1 MERAFNFRIYPNKSQ
16 EELIQK
22 TFGSVRYVYNHYL
35 AKRQEVYDESK
46 KSLGYFSCCADLTQL
61 KKEKDW
67 LREVD
72 ATALQSSLK
81 SLDSAYQNF
90 FRRVKN
96 GEKPGYPRF
105 KKKHD
110 NRKSYISKMV
120 GTNIRVS
127 DKHVRI
133 PKLGDV
139 SCRVSKQIQG
149 RILSATVSQS
159 PSGKYFV
166 SLCCTDVEID
176 PLEKTGAVVG
186 VDLGIKELA
195 ITSDNQHFANPK
207 CFVRSQKKLAK
218 LQRERSRKSKGSN
231 NREKARIKVARL
243 HEHVANQRLDNAH
256 KMTTSL
262 VRDYDLIAI
271 ETLMPK
277 NMMKNHRIAK
287 AISDAAWGEIV
298 RQLEYKCNWYGKELV
313 KVDRFYP
320 SSQTCNSCGFKNAD
334 TKNLAVREWDC
345 PKCGVHHDRDVNAA
359 KNILDE
365 GLRILSVA

>member
-1 MERAFNFRIYPNKSQ
+1 MEKAYKFRIYPDKAQ

-22 TFGSVRYVYNHYL
+22 TFGCTRYVYNHYL
-35 AKRQEVYDESK
+35 AMRKEKYESDK
-46 KSLGYFSCCADLTQL
+46 TTFNYYACSSDLTSH
-61 KKEKDW
+61 KKDSEW

-72 ATALQSSLK
+72 ATALQSSLND
-81 SLDSAYQNF
+81 LDIAYQNF
-90 FRRVKN
+90 FRRLKN
-96 GEKPGYPRF
+96 GEKPGYPKF
-105 KKKHD
+105 KSKK
-110 NRKSYISKMV
+110 
-120 GTNIRVS
+120 
-127 DKHVRI
+127 DKHRSYKSKSCKSTIRLLDGHIRI
-133 PKLGDV
+133 PKLGNV
-139 SCRVSKQIQG
+139 KCRVSKRVEG
-149 RILSATVSQS
+149 RIISATVSQN

-166 SLCCTDVEID
+166 SVLCTDVD
-176 PLEKTGAVVG
+176 VQPMDRTGSMVG
-186 VDLGIKELA
+186 VDLGLKELA

-207 CFVRSQKKLAK
+207 HFAKSQKKLAK
-218 LQRERSRKSKGSN
+218 LQRELSRNSKGGN

-243 HEHVANQRLDNAH
+243 HDHIANQRLDSTH
-256 KMTTSL
+256 KMTRSL

-277 NMMKNHRIAK
+277 NMVKNHRLAK

-320 SSQTCNSCGFKNAD
+320 SSQTCNSCGYKNTG

-365 GLRILSVA
+365 GLRILNVA